1 MLDKIQGRKGEN
13 RQSYSGGDY
22 IYYILT
28 IFRGTCFFDDAKPYL
43 C

>member
-13 RQSYSGGDY
+13 RQSYSGGDD
-22 IYYILT
+22 IYFILT
-28 IFRGTCFFDDAKPYL
+28 IFHKARFFDDVKPYL